1 MAAKYHAATTY
12 SHPPGLL
19 QATANA
25 CCYSR
30 SAHSALNPP
39 FTGAASRAAPDLLLL
54 GRPLRRPDFGAI
66 MKLKILAS
74 AISITLPLSVFAG
87 PGHPEHRQAIE
98 EIIVSASPLQKNH
111 SENTRPASVLSGD
124 ALRQQAAAT
133 LGETLKGQLGVS
145 SASFGPGVGTPVIRG
160 QQGNRVKVMQDNLD
174 TLDAASASADHA
186 NATEALLA
194 ERIEVLRGPQTLRYG
209 SGAIGGVIN
218 VIDNRIPN
226 QVPSELGGAIEVR
239 HNSVNQ
245 ETASVFKLDG
255 GSGQLAWHL
264 DGLHRNSDNVDIP
277 GFANPHGEEHPD
289 ETTYG
294 FIDNTDASSK
304 SLTGGFSWVGEDRFI
319 GLSISRLEN
328 NYGIPAGAHGHEEED
343 EHHDEDEH
351 DEDEHEGEEDH
362 HEEVVRIDMVQNRY
376 DLKGEWQNPSNTI
389 DKALL
394 RMGYV
399 DYQHKEL
406 EGSEVGTV
414 FSSQAFEGRLE
425 LVHRS
430 FFNNQLN
437 GAIGFQFSDKDFA
450 AVGAEAFIP
459 ASQSNSYG
467 IFIIEEWQQDNWS
480 LEGGLRLERQSIDP
494 QSNNISTDHNTH
506 SISLAGQY
514 RISEQQRLN
523 LVVSRTQR
531 APSVEE
537 LYADGVHVATSSY
550 ERGNAN
556 LKAETS
562 HNIEL
567 GYNYHMPLGESVLEL
582 DINVFYNDI
591 ADFIYRRNT
600 DQTLE
605 DAALFQ
611 YSAEDAT
618 FKGMEA
624 QLTLPIANI
633 NGHQWDVQLFADA
646 VRAELVDGQDVPRIP
661 AKRIGAKLDYHGQWF
676 NQPLDAQLRLVRA
689 AKQSHPG
696 FNEETTAGYTR
707 LEAQLNYR
715 IDLQASELL
724 LFMRGNNLL
733 DKDIRNAS
741 SFLREIAPEAGRSIS
756 VGARYSF

>member
-1 MAAKYHAATTY
+1 
-12 SHPPGLL
+12 
-19 QATANA
+19 
-25 CCYSR
+25 
-30 SAHSALNPP
+30 
-39 FTGAASRAAPDLLLL
+39 
-54 GRPLRRPDFGAI
+54 
-66 MKLKILAS
+66 MKLKTLAS
-74 AISITLPLSVFAG
+74 AIAITIPLSVAAD
-87 PGHPEHRQAIE
+87 PGHPEHQQAIE

-174 TLDAASASADHA
+174 TLDAASSSADHA

-226 QVPSELGGAIEVR
+226 QVPKELGGAIEVR

-245 ETASVFKLDG
+245 ENATVFKLDG
-255 GSGQLAWHL
+255 GTGQLAWHL
-264 DGLHRNSDNVDIP
+264 DGLYRNSDNVDIP
-277 GFANPHGEEHPD
+277 GYADIHGDEHPED
-289 ETTYG
+289 TSYG
-294 FIDNTDASSK
+294 FIDNSDAESK
-304 SLTGGFSWVGEDRFI
+304 SLTGGMSWVGEDSFI
-319 GLSISRLEN
+319 GFSISRLEN

-343 EHHDEDEH
+343 EHHDDDDDDDHDDHDDDDH
-351 DEDEHEGEEDH
+351 DEEGH
-362 HEEVVRIDMVQNRY
+362 HDEVVRIDMIQNRY
-376 DLKGEWQNPSNTI
+376 DIKGEWQNLSPAI
-389 DKALL
+389 EKVLL
-394 RMGYV
+394 RMAYV

-414 FSSQAFEGRLE
+414 FDSEAFEGRLE
-425 LVHRS
+425 LVHQPL
-430 FFNNQLN
+430 FNNKLN
-437 GAIGFQFSDKDFA
+437 GAIGFQLSDTDFS
-450 AVGAEAFIP
+450 AVGEEAFIP
-459 ASQSNSYG
+459 ASQTTSTG
-467 IFIIEEWQQDNWS
+467 AFLIEEWQQDNWS
-480 LEGGLRLERQSIDP
+480 LEAGLRFEHQSINP
-494 QSNNISTDHNTH
+494 EGSSPSVDHNTH
-506 SISLAGQY
+506 SVSLAGQY
-514 RISEQQRLN
+514 RINDQQRLN
-523 LVVSRTQR
+523 LVVSQAQR

-567 GYNYHMPLGESVLEL
+567 GYSYHMSMGKSVLEL

-605 DAALFQ
+605 DTALYQ

-646 VRAELVDGQDVPRIP
+646 VRAELVNGQDVPRIP
-661 AKRIGAKLDYHGQWF
+661 AKRLGVKFDYHGQWF
-676 NQPLDAQLRLVRA
+676 DQPLDAQLRLVRA
-689 AKQSHPG
+689 AKQNHAG
-696 FNEETTAGYTR
+696 FNEEETEGYTR
-707 LEAQLNYR
+707 LEAQVNYR
-715 IDLQASELL
+715 LDLNQGDLL

-733 DKDIRNAS
+733 DKDIRNSS